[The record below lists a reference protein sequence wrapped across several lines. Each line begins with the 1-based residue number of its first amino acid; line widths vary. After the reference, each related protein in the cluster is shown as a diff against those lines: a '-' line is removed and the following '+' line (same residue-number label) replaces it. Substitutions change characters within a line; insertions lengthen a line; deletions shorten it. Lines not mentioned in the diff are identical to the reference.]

1 MKKFRLPRK
10 IKKKIRKGF
19 YFYPMDEVRK
29 THMVAF
35 PRDNQEDYDV
45 YKSGILTDALDWIKT
60 KNNETLPTTR
70 RKMATL

>member
-1 MKKFRLPRK
+1 
-10 IKKKIRKGF
+10 
-19 YFYPMDEVRK
+19 
-29 THMVAF
+29 MVAF
-35 PRDNQEDYDV
+35 PRDNQEDYDA